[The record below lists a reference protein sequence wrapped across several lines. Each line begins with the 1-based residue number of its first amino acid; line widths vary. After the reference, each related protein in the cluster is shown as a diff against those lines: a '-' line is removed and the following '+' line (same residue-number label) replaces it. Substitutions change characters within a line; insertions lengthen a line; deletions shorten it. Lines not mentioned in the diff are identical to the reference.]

1 MVSRKALVA
10 IALVM
15 IIVPGGILLGL
26 TRSSALSAGPG
37 VPEPVTQNVQAESP
51 ASGSFGA
58 IYGTAGASSPGE
70 NSPGPSTPIYAATTV
85 VSTAMETTVAGA
97 ISTEAGEPASGG
109 TTLIQGNTQQSETS
123 QTGAPLSTAA
133 TSTNASRDIEFF
145 TNLTLQATSAS
156 TAYAKATAVAFSVGG
171 YVADSTESNTSALVV
186 VRVPAASYQDALMQL
201 EGLGT
206 LVTLSSSSDDVTVQ
220 YTDLNATLLSLQAEQ
235 ASLLTILGQSSN
247 INSTL
252 NVESRIQGVDQ
263 QINSVESEILQT
275 RTLVSYATISAL
287 IEQKAPTL
295 PLSIKL
301 TATPKSGDSPLSVT
315 FNAIT
320 KGGEQP
326 YIVNYNF
333 GDGSSYQGQSLI
345 HTFEQPGTYNVT
357 VTATDASANVT
368 EAWTVVNVS
377 APPATS
383 SLSAFSSFAGG
394 LFLQVIEGIVEVAVV
409 VIPIAAALLVVLF
422 PLRHR
427 LGLSSKQPRQ
437 SGQAGGAASTS

>member
-26 TRSSALSAGPG
+26 ARSESSSSLSAGPG
-37 VPEPVTQNVQAESP
+37 ITEPSTQNVESTAVTTVAAAGVGSYGFSGALSALGATHSGGNQQAP
-51 ASGSFGA
+51 NVP
-58 IYGTAGASSPGE
+58 ITAGA
-70 NSPGPSTPIYAATTV
+70 TV
-85 VSTAMETTVAGA
+85 VSSAVESTATMEMST
-97 ISTEAGEPASGG
+97 TEAGSASGG
-109 TTLIQGNTQQSETS
+109 TTVVEGNSPQT
-123 QTGAPLSTAA
+123 TGAPLSSTS

-156 TAYAKATAVAFSVGG
+156 TAFAKATAVAFSAGG

-186 VRVPAASYQDALMQL
+186 IRVPAASYQDALTQL

-220 YTDLNATLLSLQAEQ
+220 YTDLNATLQSLQAEQ
-235 ASLLTILGQSSN
+235 ASLLTILGESTN

-252 NVESRIQGVDQ
+252 NVESRVQGVDQ
-263 QINSVESEILQT
+263 QINTVESEILQT
-275 RTLVSYATISAL
+275 RTLVSYATISTF

-295 PLSIKL
+295 PLSIKV

-315 FNAIT
+315 FNAVI

-333 GDGSSYQGQSLI
+333 GDGSSYEGQALI
-345 HTFEQPGTYNVT
+345 HTFTQPGRYNVT
-357 VTATDASANVT
+357 VTVTDSSANVT
-368 EAWTVVNVS
+368 EGWTLVNVS
-377 APPATS
+377 APPAG
-383 SLSAFSSFAGG
+383 SALGGFPSFVGG
-394 LFLQVIEGIVEVAVV
+394 LFLQVVEGIVEVVV
-409 VIPIAAALLVVLF
+409 VVVPIAAALLVV
-422 PLRHR
+422 
-427 LGLSSKQPRQ
+427 
-437 SGQAGGAASTS
+437 